1 MRDRAHAD
9 LARSL
14 ASAGTVVA
22 WSAREHARN
31 ASQRDRC
38 EPVVGCGRYLRPMHV
53 GTVFSQADSGTDA
66 DAIRRWA
73 IAADQAGLH
82 HMMAYDH
89 VLGAPVERVGVDAC
103 KPFPTPPYTDREH
116 LPRGVHVVRPSGG
129 RDHDARVRVERARA
143 CRSAR
148 RRSSPSRWRRSTAC
162 RAGDSMSPSASAGTS
177 PSTKAMGGRL
187 RRPNAMDRGTGRGA
201 QAAALAAA
209 RHLLRSVPH
218 ARPGRYQPA
227 PRPPDPDLDGIG
239 RSRPGAR
246 SGSPASPTGGC
257 HCWRSGSTSTRSAI
271 ACVRLRQ
278 ICEEQG
284 RDPATMPVWGRCYLD
299 GTDSWK
305 VKAEQ
310 AAELGFSHF
319 SVGFDRFAHPPT
331 SHEAHLDAVL
341 AVIDEVRSIVG

>member
-1 MRDRAHAD
+1 
-9 LARSL
+9 
-14 ASAGTVVA
+14 
-22 WSAREHARN
+22 
-31 ASQRDRC
+31 
-38 EPVVGCGRYLRPMHV
+38 MHV

-73 IAADQAGLH
+73 VAADLAGLH

-103 KPFPTPPYTDREH
+103 KPFPTPPYTDQSTFHEVFTLFAH
-116 LPRGVHVVRPSGG
+116 LSAVTTTLEFVSSVLVLPQRQTALVAKQMATVDRLSGG
-129 RDHDARVRVERARA
+129 RLNVAVGIGWNFAEYEGMGADFAVRTPRIEEQIEVLRLLLSQPLVTYSGRYHTFDRVGINPLPDRLIPIWMGAGGADQVLERVARVADGWMPLLALGLDRHTLGDRV
-143 CRSAR
+143 
-148 RRSSPSRWRRSTAC
+148 
-162 RAGDSMSPSASAGTS
+162 
-177 PSTKAMGGRL
+177 
-187 RRPNAMDRGTGRGA
+187 
-201 QAAALAAA
+201 
-209 RHLLRSVPH
+209 
-218 ARPGRYQPA
+218 
-227 PRPPDPDLDGIG
+227 
-239 RSRPGAR
+239 
-246 SGSPASPTGGC
+246 
-257 HCWRSGSTSTRSAI
+257 
-271 ACVRLRQ
+271 VRLRQ

-305 VKAEQ
+305 VKSEQ